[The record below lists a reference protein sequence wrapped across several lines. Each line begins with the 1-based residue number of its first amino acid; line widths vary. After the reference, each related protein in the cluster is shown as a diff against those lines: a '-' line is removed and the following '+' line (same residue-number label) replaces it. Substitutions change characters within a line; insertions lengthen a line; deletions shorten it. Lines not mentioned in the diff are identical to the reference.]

1 MFIEIVGTILA
12 ACLFSLDVSVSLPNS
27 NMTVPEDIEQIM
39 VCVTLTASAPTER
52 EFRVQL
58 NTIGDY
64 AEGNFITLYSKVS
77 LMP

>member
-1 MFIEIVGTILA
+1 MFIEIVGTILV

-39 VCVTLTASAPTER
+39 VCVTLTATATTER

-58 NTIGDY
+58 NTIGNS
-64 AEGNFITLYSKVS
+64 AEGNFIIVYI
-77 LMP
+77 